1 MNQINYDRQMQAQID
16 SLPSGSRPT
25 LLLHSCCGPCSSA
38 VLERLA
44 PHFDITVFFYNPNIL
59 PAEEYQHRLREQRR
73 LLRQMVLPRPIVLWE
88 GPYEPD
94 AFFHQ
99 AHGLENEPEGGRRCT
114 ACFSLRLQR
123 TAETAAAHGFDFF
136 TTTLSVS
143 PHKNAALLNEIGAA
157 LQTESCRFLFADF
170 KKRGGYQRS
179 LALSRQYGL
188 YRQRYCGC
196 PFSLR

>member
-1 MNQINYDRQMQAQID
+1 
-16 SLPSGSRPT
+16 
-25 LLLHSCCGPCSSA
+25 
-38 VLERLA
+38 
-44 PHFDITVFFYNPNIL
+44 
-59 PAEEYQHRLREQRR
+59 
-73 LLRQMVLPRPIVLWE
+73 MVLPRPIVLWE

-99 AHGLENEPEGGRRCT
+99 AHGLENEPEG
-114 ACFSLRLQR
+114 
-123 TAETAAAHGFDFF
+123 AAGVRPVFLSAYSAPLKPRPAHEFDFF

-143 PHKNAALLNEIGAA
+143 PHKNAALLNEVGAA

-170 KKRGGYQRS
+170 KKRGGHQRS

>member
-1 MNQINYDRQMQAQID
+1 
-16 SLPSGSRPT
+16 
-25 LLLHSCCGPCSSA
+25 
-38 VLERLA
+38 
-44 PHFDITVFFYNPNIL
+44 
-59 PAEEYQHRLREQRR
+59 
-73 LLRQMVLPRPIVLWE
+73 MVLPRPIVLWE

-123 TAETAAAHGFDFF
+123 TAETAAAHEFDFF

-143 PHKNAALLNEIGAA
+143 PYKNAALLNEIGAA